1 MTTRSISGSGSGEAS
16 LPPSIGVGAVIGGKY
31 RVDRICGTGGMGV
44 VVEARHLQLDLP
56 IAIKFMSP
64 MLRDNSHGV
73 SRFML
78 EARATAHIHC
88 EHVVRVFDVASLEDG
103 TPYIVMEY
111 LEGEDL
117 GEMLLKRGR
126 LPVAEA
132 VDYVLQ
138 ACEGIAEAHAMGIV
152 HRDLKPGN
160 LFWCS
165 RPHGAPLVKVVDFG
179 ISMLLSEAR
188 AGFRSERTTGPHVML
203 GSPAYSSPE
212 QLHGACNVDGRA
224 DVWALGAVLYELV
237 AGTPPFAAD
246 TFMGICSKVMWAEP
260 EPLGVLYPEVTPEL
274 EAVIGRS
281 LAKDRDR
288 RFATVGELAEA
299 MAPFATRRTPVSLAA
314 SLPSQAAT
322 SARATSRRRVSRP
335 RAVLWCVVSAAMAA
349 FLAAWASVAS
359 RGGSPEVATSSVA
372 QAAVATATSFMRPS
386 ALPSPEAD
394 SEVRDGPAASS
405 ISTNPATTAT
415 APAEV
420 RRPSPPPADA
430 RLRPKKVTA
439 SITATR

>member
-1 MTTRSISGSGSGEAS
+1 
-16 LPPSIGVGAVIGGKY
+16 
-31 RVDRICGTGGMGV
+31 
-44 VVEARHLQLDLP
+44 
-56 IAIKFMSP
+56 
-64 MLRDNSHGV
+64 
-73 SRFML
+73 
-78 EARATAHIHC
+78 
-88 EHVVRVFDVASLEDG
+88 
-103 TPYIVMEY
+103 
-111 LEGEDL
+111 
-117 GEMLLKRGR
+117 
-126 LPVAEA
+126 
-132 VDYVLQ
+132 
-138 ACEGIAEAHAMGIV
+138 
-152 HRDLKPGN
+152 
-160 LFWCS
+160 
-165 RPHGAPLVKVVDFG
+165 
-179 ISMLLSEAR
+179 
-188 AGFRSERTTGPHVML
+188 
-203 GSPAYSSPE
+203 
-212 QLHGACNVDGRA
+212 
-224 DVWALGAVLYELV
+224 
-237 AGTPPFAAD
+237 
-246 TFMGICSKVMWAEP
+246 MGICSKVMWAEP